1 MSNKCSYFDRGFRK
15 LKNACTKKH
24 PSQDC
29 GGQCEDII
37 SCPYRQTDRIKC
49 KNKRSYLFL
58 KSNTCEESWE
68 EELQISEEET
78 LRMIHGCYGAR
89 ISDLEKQIDDLNR
102 VKNESD
108 LKISNIEKQFLHKI
122 GCLEAK
128 VSVLENGFYKN
139 VITSTESNVQTE
151 NGKTQNDILEEESRK
166 PPSFITSKVQR
177 T

>member
-1 MSNKCSYFDRGFRK
+1 MSNKCSYFDRGFCK

-37 SCPYRQTDRIKC
+37 SCPYRHRMEC
-49 KNKRSYLFL
+49 KNKRSCLFV
-58 KSNTCEESWE
+58 KSNSCEYLHTETWE

-78 LRMIHGCYGAR
+78 LRMIHDGYGAR

-102 VKNESD
+102 VKDESA
-108 LKISNIEKQFLHKI
+108 LKISNIEKKFLHKI

-128 VSVLENGFYKN
+128 VSVLENGFNKN
-139 VITSTESNVQTE
+139 VNTNSE
-151 NGKTQNDILEEESRK
+151 
-166 PPSFITSKVQR
+166 
-177 T
+177 